1 LSNQNLMKLRFGK
14 PASDWNEAIPLG
26 NGRIGAMVFGGV
38 TEERLCLNEDT
49 FWSGVPHDYTNPSA
63 GAHLDTVRKLIFEGR
78 EEEATKILNEKMM
91 GNPVRQQA
99 YQPIGD
105 LLISF
110 GLKGEAIDYRRE
122 LDLMNGVA
130 SVSYSIGDV
139 QCRRE
144 CFISYPDQVLVY
156 RMFFSKPTDFE
167 VSFESPQPHEV
178 VADFPFIM
186 TVDGQWIGD
195 GVTRDLQ
202 EGVKAEG
209 IRFGM
214 GVVVTGKTKS
224 IACVDGT
231 KLSASGATEAT
242 ILVSMA
248 TSHVSYEDISA
259 EPYDRWQKDLV
270 RANKKDYEDLLS
282 RHTKDFNSLMGRVS
296 LNLGLT
302 TDRTVDELLARAQQ
316 GDLDPELAVLY
327 FQFGRYLLVSS
338 SRPGTQPANLQGIW
352 NNDTVPAWGSK
363 YTTNINIQMN
373 YWPAEVCNLSECH
386 EPLFDLLD
394 DIKVTGA
401 REAQNTYGC
410 RGWVLHHN
418 TDLWRGAA
426 PVDGPWGVWPMGA
439 AWFAR
444 HFWEHYLYS
453 GSKAFLEERAWP
465 FMEGA
470 ARFILDFL
478 IPLPDGTLVTCPS
491 HSPENA
497 FRKPDGSV
505 QSNTWGATMDLMI
518 VRDLFSSCL
527 SALREL
533 GDPQPDLRNEIAKAL
548 EDLAPLQISS
558 SGRLQEWIEDYEEP
572 EPGHRHMSHLY
583 GLHPASIISVRE
595 TAELAE
601 AARNSLEFRL
611 ANGGGGTGWSRAW
624 VVNFFARLGDGR
636 QAYLNLR
643 QLLAKSTLPNL
654 FDNHPPFQID
664 GNFGGCA
671 AIAEMLLQSH
681 AGEIELLPAL
691 PPEWPDGFVSGL
703 KARGGF
709 EVSIR
714 WKDGKLVETEIV
726 SLLGKPCIVRYGETV
741 KTFEAKAGEKIGF
754 RV

>member
-1 LSNQNLMKLRFGK
+1 MKLIFGK
-14 PASDWNEAIPLG
+14 PAGDWNEAIPLG
-26 NGRIGAMVFGGV
+26 NGRIGAMLHGGIN
-38 TEERLCLNEDT
+38 EERLCLNEDT
-49 FWSGVPHDYTNPSA
+49 FWSGVPHDYTNA
-63 GAHLDTVRKLIFEGR
+63 GAGEHLATVRKLIFEGR
-78 EEEATKILNEKMM
+78 EEEATKILSEKMM

-105 LLISF
+105 LVF
-110 GLKGEAIDYRRE
+110 TFKHKGKATEYRRE
-122 LDLMNGVA
+122 LDLMNGTA
-130 SVSYSIGDV
+130 SVSYRAGDV
-139 QCRRE
+139 ECKRE
-144 CFISYPDQVLVY
+144 CFVSYPDQVLVY
-156 RMFFSKPTDFE
+156 RMEFSKPSDLE
-167 VSFESPQPHEV
+167 VSFESPHPHEV

-186 TVDGQWIGD
+186 TVDGQWVGD

-209 IRFGM
+209 LRFGM
-214 GVVVTGKTKS
+214 GIVVTGKTKS
-224 IACVDGT
+224 IVCVDGT

-242 ILVSMA
+242 ILVSLA
-248 TSHVSYEDISA
+248 TSHVNYQDISA
-259 EPYDRWQKDLV
+259 EPYDRWQKHLLG
-270 RANKKDYEDLLS
+270 ANKRNYEDLLS
-282 RHTKDFNSLMGRVS
+282 RHCGDFSALMDRVQFSLGP
-296 LNLGLT
+296 T
-302 TDRTVDELLARAQQ
+302 TERTVDELLANAQR
-316 GDLDPELAVLY
+316 GDLDPELAALY

-352 NNDTVPAWGSK
+352 NKDTVPAWGSK

-394 DIKVTGA
+394 DIKTTGA
-401 REAQNTYGC
+401 KEAQNTYGC

-418 TDLWRGAA
+418 TDIWRGAA

-453 GSKAFLEERAWP
+453 DSKEFLEKRAWP

-518 VRDLFSSCL
+518 IRDLFGSCL
-527 SALREL
+527 AAMREL
-533 GDPQPDLRNEIAKAL
+533 DNPSPDLRMEIEKAL
-548 EDLAPLQISS
+548 DDLAPLQISS

-595 TAELAE
+595 TPELAE
-601 AARNSLEFRL
+601 AVRNSLEYRL

-624 VVNFFARLGDGR
+624 VVNFFARLGDGQ
-636 QAYLNLR
+636 QAYLNLH

-671 AIAEMLLQSH
+671 AIAEILLQSH

-691 PPEWPDGFVSGL
+691 PPEWPDGEVRGL
-703 KARGGF
+703 RARGGF
-709 EVSIR
+709 EVSVR
-714 WKDGKLVETEIV
+714 WKDGKLIEAEIL
-726 SLLGKPCIVRYGETV
+726 SLLGKPCTVRHGDVV
-741 KTFEAKAGEKIGF
+741 KTFEAKAGEKVG
-754 RV
+754 V